1 VISTAPTVSQQQPQ
15 QQQLCMPKDP
25 AAPRTTTT
33 TAAAAAAT
41 TTTTLS
47 AAAPP
52 AAQQQQQQQQQQQAM
67 GEWAQLQR
75 LPQLHVSVHSIE
87 HGEAIEPAQS
97 LSPLHIPQQVSE
109 PAIGVRSVM
118 PWYYVMCHV
127 SGLADTAEQAVPPGT
142 VCLSC
147 QLWLLASCLP

>member
-1 VISTAPTVSQQQPQ
+1 
-15 QQQLCMPKDP
+15 
-25 AAPRTTTT
+25 
-33 TAAAAAAT
+33 
-41 TTTTLS
+41 
-47 AAAPP
+47 
-52 AAQQQQQQQQQQQAM
+52 M